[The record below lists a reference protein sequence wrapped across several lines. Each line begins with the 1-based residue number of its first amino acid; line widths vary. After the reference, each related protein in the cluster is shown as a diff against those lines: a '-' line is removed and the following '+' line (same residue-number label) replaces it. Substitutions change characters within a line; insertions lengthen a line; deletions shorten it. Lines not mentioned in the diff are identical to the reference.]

1 MGYRESIK
9 RGMGYEESDLED
21 CCVNILTTTDEYPLS
36 FIEFETRDL
45 MGIKTTRSDLTEGFV
60 ILNKKYITSIAIV
73 YANDIVLEEQKDEN
87 VSYN

>member
-1 MGYRESIK
+1 MGYREAIK
-9 RGMGYEESDLED
+9 RGMGYKESDLTD
-21 CCVNILTTTDEYPLS
+21 CCVNILTETDEYPLS

-60 ILNKKYITSIAIV
+60 VLNKKYITSIAIV
-73 YANDIVLEEQKDEN
+73 YANDIVLDEEKEDN